1 MHGPPFSCSL
11 FKISERKVP
20 ILRHTF
26 VPSPLEFFDHRVRLL
41 TKLVCNMR
49 HAIAKIIAILNASR
63 KGETS
68 RSLKNDLFQIHCF
81 TGKRQKRYILD
92 ERVV

>member
-1 MHGPPFSCSL
+1 
-11 FKISERKVP
+11 
-20 ILRHTF
+20 
-26 VPSPLEFFDHRVRLL
+26 
-41 TKLVCNMR
+41 MR

-92 ERVV
+92 ERVVWSRKKRSAKRNFEIYNEHLKSKVFSLV